1 MVSERFL
8 NGLLCVCT
16 LGVERDENVA
26 QVSGAIMGE
35 TSSTRVIIHLDLDCF
50 YAQVEQRRLNIPDG
64 QPVAVQ
70 QWGSLLAVNY
80 DARKFGVERG
90 DFVDAAKKKCPPI
103 HLPHVDTLGENRTPG
118 QLYDR
123 THQKAILRRYRVA
136 SREIFAILGSIV
148 PVVEKA
154 SIDEAFMDVTDMAK
168 ARLAQMTVYSSAFC
182 QDPVNHDTTVF
193 RKKEGDANEDDAA
206 RAFPL
211 TDCERLLCMGAVIS
225 REIRQAVHR
234 KLGYTCST
242 GIAGNKLLA
251 KLASPLNKPNG
262 QVVVAPR
269 FVADLMKS
277 LPMRK
282 IRGLGGKLG
291 KQLESI
297 YESLDPEATS
307 VLDHEQKPADQE
319 REKLTAYALL
329 QRCGLAE
336 LRQHVGQDTAAY
348 VHQICQGD
356 DGSEPVEEKKVQVKM
371 LSCVKQF
378 DQRSGS
384 ALVRLEQLE
393 YWVRLL
399 CEEMVM
405 RCEDERLENKR
416 FPSQLTLQCTKVEE
430 KPRTRKLGIAQDTTV
445 DELFAAAM
453 NVVRLHL
460 DRMFPL
466 AALSMHAKNFVDLDS
481 QAVTSISIF
490 FTRHS
495 DDTSSAVSTVAQR
508 VKDEVTAFAATRG
521 RKSDSSMRQSK
532 RQKISGFF
540 APVSDRSSAENR
552 VDHATFL
559 SEPTSTCAPAQPP
572 ASSLSSSSRTHYC
585 ELCKRFVPEPRN
597 EHADFHLA
605 LTLSKTPSSEVVA
618 SAGRDRRSQKK
629 GPLDAFL
636 ER

>member
-1 MVSERFL
+1 
-8 NGLLCVCT
+8 
-16 LGVERDENVA
+16 
-26 QVSGAIMGE
+26 MGE

-64 QPVAVQ
+64 QPIAVQ

-80 DARKFGVERG
+80 DA
-90 DFVDAAKKKCPPI
+90 
-103 HLPHVDTLGENRTPG
+103 HTLGENRTPG

-168 ARLAQMTVYSSAFC
+168 AKLAQM
-182 QDPVNHDTTVF
+182 DPVNHDTTVF
-193 RKKEGDANEDDAA
+193 RKKQGDTNEDDTA

-262 QVVVAPR
+262 QVVVVPR
-269 FVADLMKS
+269 FVVDLMKS

-297 YESLDPEATS
+297 YESLDPATTS
-307 VLDHEQKPADQE
+307 ALDHDQKPAEQE
-319 REKLTAYALL
+319 REELTAYALL

-336 LRQHVGQDTAAY
+336 LRQHMGQDTAAY

-384 ALVRLEQLE
+384 ALVRPEQLE
-393 YWVRLL
+393 YWMHLL

-405 RCEDERLENKR
+405 RCEDERIENKR
-416 FPSQLTLQCTKVEE
+416 FPSQLTIQCTKVEE

-460 DRMFPL
+460 DSMFPL

-481 QAVTSISIF
+481 QAVTSISSF

-495 DDTSSAVSTVAQR
+495 DDTSSAVNTVAQR
-508 VKDEVTAFAATRG
+508 VEDEVKAFAAKRG
-521 RKSDSSMRQSK
+521 RKSDSSLQQSR

-540 APVSDRSSAENR
+540 APLPDRSSTENR
-552 VDHATFL
+552 VDHSTFL
-559 SEPTSTCAPAQPP
+559 SEPTSTCAPAQPL
-572 ASSLSSSSRTHYC
+572 ASSLSSSSPNHFC
-585 ELCKRFVPEPRN
+585 ESCKRFVSEPRN
-597 EHADFHLA
+597 EHADFHCA
-605 LTLSKTPSSEVVA
+605 LKLSKTQSSDVVA